1 MLSVCVSLWCSTLL
15 CVCEC
20 AHLCSVCV
28 SVPTSALCVWVC
40 NYFALCLCESVSN
53 AALCVWVYG
62 AHLYSLCACEWVPT
76 SALWLRESAH
86 LCSLCV
92 SIWCSPLLCVCVSVH
107 YLCSLCECAHLCSEC
122 VCECAN
128 GSCWWSGHV
137 ADGLIKQNQLHRYD
151 NLIRLHQ
158 TRFSF
163 IIPTTLDPPPSC
175 SWDTE
180 IILRNNRERFKGL
193 EHKLKNKIKT
203 DHKALSSSFK
213 FEPFAEHILA
223 LSIANVRIWTYCIW
237 WFKEQGWKHFGRFVF
252 V

>member
-1 MLSVCVSLWCSTLL
+1 M
-15 CVCEC
+15 
-20 AHLCSVCV
+20 
-28 SVPTSALCVWVC
+28 
-40 NYFALCLCESVSN
+40 
-53 AALCVWVYG
+53 
-62 AHLYSLCACEWVPT
+62 
-76 SALWLRESAH
+76 
-86 LCSLCV
+86 
-92 SIWCSPLLCVCVSVH
+92 
-107 YLCSLCECAHLCSEC
+107 
-122 VCECAN
+122 
-128 GSCWWSGHV
+128 
-137 ADGLIKQNQLHRYD
+137 ADGIIQHNQLHRYD
-151 NLIRLHQ
+151 NLIRHHQ

-223 LSIANVRIWTYCIW
+223 LSIANVRIWTYM
-237 WFKEQGWKHFGRFVF
+237 V